1 MSIIGYINKFQQQY
15 PVIKLKLLGEL
26 DYIDQKDIELLLG
39 DLLLNNLWT
48 LNLNVVK
55 DKLMLDS
62 WIDQLIL
69 KKCWPNKL
77 EVSIL
82 SNKPIAV
89 WNDRFFLTASG
100 KVLHSTKNELK
111 LKNLNLPKFYGETGK
126 ENLLLNTYL
135 LLLEKLSSIGLLV
148 ERLDFKQDQ
157 GIVVLLNNNTKLKLG
172 TFDLSDRITRFIV
185 AYKKKLYPSISD
197 ISYIDLRYTNGVAV
211 AWTLKDMNVE

>member
-15 PVIKLKLLGEL
+15 PVVKLKLLGEL

-55 DKLMLDS
+55 DKLMLNS

-77 EVSIL
+77 EVSIVY
-82 SNKPIAV
+82 NKPIAV
-89 WNDRFFLTASG
+89 WNDSFFLTASG
-100 KVLHSTKNELK
+100 KILYSTKNELK
-111 LKNLNLPKFYGETGK
+111 LQTLNLPKFYGETGK

-157 GIVVLLNNNTKLKLG
+157 GIVALLNNNIKLKLG

-185 AYKKKLYPSISD
+185 AYKKKLNPSISD
-197 ISYIDLRYTNGVAV
+197 ISYVDLRYTNGVAV
-211 AWTLKDMNVE
+211 AWTLKDVNVE

>member
-55 DKLMLDS
+55 DKLMLNS
-62 WIDQLIL
+62 WVDKLIL

-77 EVSIL
+77 EVSIIY
-82 SNKPIAV
+82 NKPIAV
-89 WNDRFFLTASG
+89 WNDNFFLTASG
-100 KVLHSTKNELK
+100 KILYSTKNELK

-157 GIVVLLNNNTKLKLG
+157 GIVALLNNNIKLKLG
-172 TFDLSDRITRFIV
+172 TFDLSDRIMRFIV
-185 AYKKKLYPSISD
+185 AYKKKLSPSISD

-211 AWTLKDMNVE
+211 AWILKDMNVE